1 MISELL
7 RESVTITGW
16 SAAPAPADSKVMI
29 NDKVYRINDVVDRA
43 LGLKLSGIQAD
54 RLTFT
59 DERGTAWVR
68 RL

>member
-1 MISELL
+1 
-7 RESVTITGW
+7 
-16 SAAPAPADSKVMI
+16 MI

-43 LGLKLSGIQAD
+43 LGLKLSDVRSD

-59 DERGTAWVR
+59 DERGGTYVR